1 MNVFDN
7 STDEKNHRKF
17 SPQHF
22 VPKVETRHRVQPDE
36 FLPAAGALDAAVHR
50 LPPLVAHAAE
60 RARSF
65 GDVVLEKVD
74 PGVGGLPQVE
84 GGHVRHAHRLLVLVS
99 DHVIDVGVG
108 MRELLECLAFCG
120 EETEI
125 LSEAAIRLRCSGS
138 HHHTTSERVSVDYSR
153 QETAEAAHREVTN
166 ESTELL
172 PDLLTLESPPRL
184 WRYTNI

>member
-1 MNVFDN
+1 MTTVLA
-7 STDEKNHRKF
+7 TKEKTTKF
-17 SPQHF
+17 SFHHF

-36 FLPAAGALDAAVHR
+36 FLPAAGALNTAVHR

-74 PGVGGLPQVE
+74 PGVGGLPQVD
-84 GGHVRHAHRLLVLVS
+84 GGHVRHAHRLFILVS
-99 DHVIDVGVG
+99 DHVINVGVG
-108 MRELLECLAFCG
+108 VRELLECLAFCG

-125 LSEAAIRLRCSGS
+125 LSEAVIHLQCSGS
-138 HHHTTSERVSVDYSR
+138 YRRTTSERVSVDYSR

-166 ESTELL
+166 EPPELL

-184 WRYTNI
+184 WR